1 LQFNNLLQLFIF
13 IRFFRTHLH
22 FFRWLMILFDI
33 FAKEIVII
41 MEKKIKQRYEV
52 PEAIILLIEP
62 ELLIAL
68 SAAEGSGLTA
78 PQVLEGDEYFHIDG

>member
-1 LQFNNLLQLFIF
+1 
-13 IRFFRTHLH
+13 
-22 FFRWLMILFDI
+22 MILFDI

-41 MEKKIKQRYEV
+41 MEKQIKQCYEV

-68 SAAEGSGLTA
+68 SEADWKWFNSSSSSQRVMSTFILK
-78 PQVLEGDEYFHIDG
+78 VNS

>member
-1 LQFNNLLQLFIF
+1 
-13 IRFFRTHLH
+13 
-22 FFRWLMILFDI
+22 MILFDI

-41 MEKKIKQRYEV
+41 MEKQIKQCYEV

-68 SAAEGSGLTA
+68 SEAIGSGLTA
-78 PQVLEGDEYFHIDG
+78 PQVSEGDEYFNIEG